1 MNPFERLRAWSK
13 LGFKLITVE
22 RADLKPGEDRVAMP
36 YTQVPLNEGGEPCET
51 LVLAVRITDPRIIEK
66 IETGEW
72 TVKEFNAMYSAMQ
85 QTIDEEYQQNP
96 AFNAA
101 QAEVKR
107 LKHGDTSRVRLV
119 DFLSEDGR
127 TLNPEALAIMARTA
141 DEKLT
146 QEMTQEKGAPAEPTS
161 PSPQVMR
168 RSINAE
174 EVASLPDNA
183 NRSDYKLGFAQRLFD
198 AKEGIFSK
206 GFWRGLE

>member
-1 MNPFERLRAWSK
+1 
-13 LGFKLITVE
+13 
-22 RADLKPGEDRVAMP
+22 MP